1 VDKQS
6 SEIQNLEGAAGT
18 MEATGAFITFVQFV
32 MTYMLNSQL
41 SYFFGLIN
49 SQQGLCY
56 LPILSVNFPA

>member
-1 VDKQS
+1 
-6 SEIQNLEGAAGT
+6 